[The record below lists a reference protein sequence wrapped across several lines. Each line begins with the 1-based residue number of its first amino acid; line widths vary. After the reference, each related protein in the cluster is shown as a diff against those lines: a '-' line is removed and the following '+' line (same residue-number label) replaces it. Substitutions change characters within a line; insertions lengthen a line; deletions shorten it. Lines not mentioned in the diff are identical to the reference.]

1 MLSILTTRPAERRA
15 RIRARRE
22 TRAERNRL
30 RAELANYETPAERAE
45 LEAILKRH
53 TPEEVAELRALLR

>member
-15 RIRARRE
+15 RIRSRRE

-53 TPEEVAELRALLR
+53 TTEEVAELRALLR